1 MSNVSGAQAQ
11 PVARP
16 RIRPEEALRDTT
28 CATFL
33 ASDLR
38 ALLSLSLSWASSLVS
53 ALTDTGP
60 LFSPRHPCQN
70 GTKALAMSRRG

>member
-1 MSNVSGAQAQ
+1 MNNVAGAQAQ
-11 PVARP
+11 PVSLP
-16 RIRPEEALRDTT
+16 QIRPGEASRDTT

-53 ALTDTGP
+53 ALTDAGP
-60 LFSPRHPCQN
+60 LFSPSHPCQVV
-70 GTKALAMSRRG
+70 RRRPP